1 MSEAPLAI
9 QSHRVDR
16 YESYRKE
23 YCLKRERKEHLFI
36 VVLYNYNRFPGIIMS
51 NQRLSSSDGSE
62 QLAKKTDVNEAILSE
77 LSMGFSNPL
86 SMRNETKI
94 NDATGVFDVIE
105 RSVYEQVSPGSAFI
119 LQDRGELVKKVA
131 ARKR

>member
-1 MSEAPLAI
+1 
-9 QSHRVDR
+9 
-16 YESYRKE
+16 
-23 YCLKRERKEHLFI
+23 
-36 VVLYNYNRFPGIIMS
+36 MS